1 MRLLWLWNESKSMK
15 KILSLVLIVAAV
27 GAVAAVN
34 VRWNDEPDYIQAAET
49 RVGSYLTSDYG
60 RVTCNSARVNAQRWE
75 LGCVN
80 KAKGKN
86 FQFAVYS
93 ADEAPYGVSRPFYLE
108 ALNDD
113 AKDSASYGLM
123 RYLQINTKA
132 G

>member
-1 MRLLWLWNESKSMK
+1 MK

-80 KAKGKN
+80 KAKGKISSLRSILPTKLRTG
-86 FQFAVYS
+86 FHVRS
-93 ADEAPYGVSRPFYLE
+93 TLKRLMMTLKTAP
-108 ALNDD
+108 AT
-113 AKDSASYGLM
+113 A
-123 RYLQINTKA
+123 
-132 G
+132 